1 MRMTYVATI
10 DSRGRVTMP
19 SELRRRLS
27 LSAGDRVD
35 FAVEKK
41 RTILRFQHSGTNLA
55 EKYEGKPGT
64 IPRGNKQIQVWIC
77 RMRGK

>member
-1 MRMTYVATI
+1 MRMTYLATI

-41 RTILRFQHSGTNLA
+41 RAVLRFQRSGTNVA

-64 IPRGNKQIQVWIC
+64 TPSGNKQIQVWI
-77 RMRGK
+77 RRRRGK